1 MKYEKQAIT
10 FETQADQLIER
21 GLIADRGELI
31 RRLGAVSYFRLA
43 GYLHPYRIVDHEKN
57 LTNRFRPGTAL
68 VEVWRRYCFDRRL
81 RGLIMDVIERI
92 EVSVRT

>member
-57 LTNRFRPGTAL
+57 LAETHFDKDGRTLRRAYL
-68 VEVWRRYCFDRRL
+68 VNCSSNLTPSWL
-81 RGLIMDVIERI
+81 R
-92 EVSVRT
+92 